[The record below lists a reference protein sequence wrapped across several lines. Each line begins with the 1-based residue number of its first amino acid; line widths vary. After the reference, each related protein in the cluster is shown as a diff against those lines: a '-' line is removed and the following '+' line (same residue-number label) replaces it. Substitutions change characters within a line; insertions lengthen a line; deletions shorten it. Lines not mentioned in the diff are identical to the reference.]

1 MNEIPESMKW
11 QEEALRGLNLQ
22 QRAAAM
28 EAFLLEVM
36 EAEGG
41 PGAVHRLIDEGRAT
55 AESKEVLHKW
65 VDSVAKRY
73 VQAALDRSLPKE
85 VRKDG

>member
-1 MNEIPESMKW
+1 MSELPESMKW
-11 QEEALRGLNLQ
+11 QEEALRRLNLQ
-22 QRAAAM
+22 QKAVAM

-41 PGAVHRLIDEGRAT
+41 PVAVHKLVDGSRAS
-55 AESKEVLHKW
+55 AGSKEALLKW